1 MLALRTQKDML
12 ISAGI
17 VLAFLL
23 LIFISFITYTR
34 TNQFLLS
41 SRWVDHTYTVLSQI
55 NLLLSEL
62 KDAETSQRGFLL
74 TNDEKF
80 LEPYNKAVANLPSAI
95 QRLKSLTKDNF
106 DQQDDIA
113 LFEELANRKLLFL
126 EQAINMQRQHAWKG
140 NDDILRTLQG
150 GKITMDELRVHIQ
163 AMTLREERL
172 LDQ

>member
-17 VLAFLL
+17 VLAFVLL
-23 LIFISFITYTR
+23 VVISFITYTR
-34 TNQFLLS
+34 TSQFMAS

-80 LEPYNKAVANLPSAI
+80 LEPYNKAVASLPAAI
-95 QRLKSLTKDNF
+95 QRLKLLTKDNF

-113 LFEELANRKLLFL
+113 LFEELANRRILFL
-126 EQAINMQRQHAWKG
+126 EQSINIKRHDLKG
-140 NDDILRTLQG
+140 
-150 GKITMDELRVHIQ
+150 
-163 AMTLREERL
+163 
-172 LDQ
+172 

>member
-17 VLAFLL
+17 VLAFVLL
-23 LIFISFITYTR
+23 VVISFITYTR
-34 TNQFLLS
+34 TSQFMAS

-80 LEPYNKAVANLPSAI
+80 LEPYNKAVANLPGSI
-95 QRLKSLTKDNF
+95 ERLKYLTKDNTY
-106 DQQDDIA
+106 QQDNIA
-113 LFEELANRKLLFL
+113 QFEELANRKLLFL
-126 EQAINMQRQHAWKG
+126 DQAINIRRHDQWKVDG
-140 NDDILRTLQG
+140 GIVNTLNG
-150 GKITMDELRVHIQ
+150 GKITMDELRAQIGV
-163 AMTLREERL
+163 MTLREEKL
-172 LDQ
+172 